1 MSYLGLLI
9 AIGLGVW
16 TYLDAKKL
24 QARNITVGSIPPP
37 AWGILVCLVAIVF
50 GILYLILRPRAI
62 RRAQLG
68 P

>member
-1 MSYLGLLI
+1 M
-9 AIGLGVW
+9 W

-24 QARNITVGSIPPP
+24 DARHITVGSIPPA

>member
-1 MSYLGLLI
+1 MTYVSVLL
-9 AIGLGVW
+9 AAALGVW

-24 QARNITVGSIPPP
+24 QARNIVVGSIPPV
-37 AWGILVCLVAIVF
+37 AWGILVFLLAIVF
-50 GILYLILRPRAI
+50 GILYLVLRPRAI